1 MHISI
6 LLRRVKTDV
15 DLKIPPKKEVLV
27 YCPMTTK
34 QRELYEATV
43 NQTLQ
48 QLFQVLVLCSGPEV
62 TGMLTISFRH
72 RLMPT
77 YFLYEMKIFLSNAII
92 QKK

>member
-72 RLMPT
+72 RPHAD
-77 YFLYEMKIFLSNAII
+77 IFSL
-92 QKK
+92 